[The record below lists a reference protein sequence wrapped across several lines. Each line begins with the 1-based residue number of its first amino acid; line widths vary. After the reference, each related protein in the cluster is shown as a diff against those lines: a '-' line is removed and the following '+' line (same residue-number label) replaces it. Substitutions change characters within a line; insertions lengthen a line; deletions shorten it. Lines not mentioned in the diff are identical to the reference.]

1 MTTPSQYNE
10 FFRDFLVESMELL
23 QHFEST
29 TLELDGI
36 VKDGPFAFDAIE
48 EKLQSLFRNVHTL
61 KGLAG
66 MMEFD
71 DVKIYSHEAEEV
83 LNALRYREMELTE
96 SSLNV
101 LFTIL
106 DTLKMLIGK
115 VAHGDRS
122 SSDVAALIASLTQA
136 VQGTPA
142 LPVSDTSLRS
152 PTGSVTE
159 TTDSIR
165 VQTGRLDDLMASLGE
180 LVLAKNRLAAI
191 SKQLQQNT
199 AASMHHADTAF
210 GLSQSIDQMAR
221 LIGHLQDKTMKLR
234 MVPIS
239 YSANKFQ
246 RLVRDL
252 SRNHGKAVE
261 LEIEGE
267 NSELDRRVME
277 AVEES
282 ILHILRNAVDHGI
295 ETPEERRRLAKS
307 PCGTIRLQAFHESN
321 RIVIRISDDGRG
333 IDADAIW
340 TKAVEQGL
348 LSTTQFVTP
357 KDLLNFVFVPGFSTA
372 QELSDTSGRGVGMD
386 VVKKNIQKLNGQITL
401 ESEPHRGTTLTMK
414 LPLTLAVIQVLL
426 VDVGTHRFALPLS
439 NVIETLRVA
448 DHQVEWI
455 NDAEVF
461 RLRDRILPIVRV
473 RSLFGISD
481 AAPHRHPSIVVVTIG
496 DREVGIVVDRF
507 IDQQDVVIKPLGR
520 YLDGIPAISGAAV
533 LGNGTISLVMDPPA
547 LWEIHSGRQRRSTT
561 LQSLAG

>member
-36 VKDGPFAFDAIE
+36 VKDGPFAFDAVE

-66 MMEFD
+66 MMEFE
-71 DVKIYSHEAEEV
+71 DVKVYSHEAEEV
-83 LNALRYREMELTE
+83 LNALRYRDIELTE

-115 VAHGDRS
+115 IAHGDRS
-122 SSDVAALIASLTQA
+122 PSDVTALTASLTQA
-136 VQGTPA
+136 VQGKPA
-142 LPVSDTSLRS
+142 VPVSDAAFRS
-152 PTGSVTE
+152 SPGRVTE
-159 TTDSIR
+159 APDSIR
-165 VQTGRLDDLMASLGE
+165 VQTARLDDLMASLGE

-191 SKQLQQNT
+191 SKQLQQST
-199 AASMHHADTAF
+199 AASMHTDTAF

-295 ETPEERRRLAKS
+295 ETPEERRRFDKS

-333 IDADAIW
+333 IDADAIRN
-340 TKAVEQGL
+340 KAVEQGL
-348 LSTTQFVTP
+348 LSATQFVAP

-372 QELSDTSGRGVGMD
+372 RELSDTSGRGVGMD

-426 VDVGTHRFALPLS
+426 VNVGTHRFALPLS

-481 AAPHRHPSIVVVTIG
+481 AAPHRHPSIVVVSIG

-507 IDQQDVVIKPLGR
+507 VDQQDVVIKPLGR

-533 LGNGTISLVMDPPA
+533 LGNGTISLVMDPLA
-547 LWEIHSGRQRRSTT
+547 LWEIHTGRQRRPTT